1 MQPST
6 FKPHPLADLFPLI
19 QGQEFEDLVADIEQH
34 GVREPITVTPDG
46 MILDGRN
53 RWRAAQEAE
62 IDCPFAVT
70 ELQPDEWAGYVV
82 SLNIHRRHLTESQR
96 SYVAAELETVRHGG
110 VRRSDQDANLHLG
123 LDDEPV
129 AAPAITRQAAAD
141 MLNVSVRSVAAAAL
155 VRERAVPE
163 LKDRVKSGEV
173 SVSAASVIAKQ
184 PVEEQRQAAALEK
197 QALVSLASQLRSE
210 TKELRASLPTKAA
223 ARQQAKEQGTIV
235 LDRNG
240 NLQSG
245 ASDADRERAS
255 LFLKVT
261 AALRV
266 VRDLEEPAET
276 VVASVPAMS
285 TDTFD
290 RTIRAAATTINL
302 ILEQWE
308 RRHAKAA

>member
-19 QGQEFEDLVADIEQH
+19 QGQEFEDLIADIEEH

-70 ELQPDEWAGYVV
+70 ELQPDEWAGYVI
-82 SLNIHRRHLTESQR
+82 SLNIHRRHMTESQR
-96 SYVAAELETVRHGG
+96 ALVAAEL
-110 VRRSDQDANLHLG
+110 ANLGRGRPEDKGASLPLLTDG
-123 LDDEPV
+123 EPPV
-129 AAPAITRQAAAD
+129 APITVAAAAE
-141 MLNVSVRSVAAAAL
+141 MLNVSERSVKAARQ
-155 VRERAVPE
+155 VRDHAIPE
-163 LKDRVKSGEV
+163 IKDRVKSGEV

-245 ASDADRERAS
+245 ASEADREKAS

-266 VRDLEEPAET
+266 VRDLEEPAEA
-276 VVASVPAMS
+276 VIASVPAMS

-290 RTIRAAATTINL
+290 RTIRAAAATINL